1 MMLAAC
7 GSSSSD
13 SPSSSLGES
22 TTDVSTVIDASSTT
36 SVVETSTTAV
46 GATSTTFAEAT
57 TVPVGASITLRP
69 DGVGDALFGAEPEGV
84 IAYLRGLLGPPSTDS
99 GWVSAVQRTCPGTEV
114 RNVTWGDLALLF
126 GDQSNVSTLRRHF
139 FAWSYGPPAGEV
151 IAPFGLVTAAPA
163 LIGIGSTV
171 SQLRAAYPSAV
182 IFAGDELVGPW
193 AKISEGLVAYLTNT
207 GPAGVVTS
215 FVGGT
220 GCGE

>member
-7 GSSSSD
+7 GSSSNK
-13 SPSSSLGES
+13 SPGSSLGEF
-22 TTDVSTVIDASSTT
+22 TTEVSTVVDASSTT
-36 SVVETSTTAV
+36 SAVETSTTV
-46 GATSTTFAEAT
+46 VDATSTTFAVAT
-57 TVPVGASITLRP
+57 TVPIGASITMRP

-84 IAYLRGLLGPPSTDS
+84 ISYLRGLLGPPSTDT

-114 RNVTWGDLALLF
+114 RNVTWGDLSLLF
-126 GDQSNVSTLRRHF
+126 GDQSNVSSQRRHF
-139 FAWSYGPPAGEV
+139 FSWSYGPPAGEV
-151 IAPFGLVTAAPA
+151 ISPFGLTTAAPA

-193 AKISEGLVAYLTNT
+193 ATITPGLLAYITNT

-220 GCGE
+220 ACGE